1 MSFRRSA
8 LLIAAAPAMLLGACN
23 ALGERTSVRDRSEI
37 VAAPESC
44 QDVTFPIYFET
55 GSTELTQPALQSIR
69 THAADARQ
77 CSVREVLVVGLAD
90 AGGSASRNLQL
101 SRQRAQ
107 SVAAALAAQGFPA
120 PSFDIEAAGAAGAV
134 APTGQP
140 EPLRRRAEVVVR
152 LGPPASGASAAPAS

>member
-1 MSFRRSA
+1 MPFRRSA
-8 LLIAAAPAMLLGACN
+8 VLMAAPALLAAGCGL
-23 ALGERTSVRDRSEI
+23 LGERKAEGARMDV
-37 VAAPESC
+37 VAAPPVC

-55 GSTELTQPALQSIR
+55 GSTELTQPALQSIS
-69 THAADARQ
+69 THAAEAKR
-77 CSVREVLVVGLAD
+77 CTVREVMVVGLAD
-90 AGGSASRNLQL
+90 ADGSASRNLQL

-120 PSFDIEAAGAAGAV
+120 PSFDIEAAGEAGAV

-152 LGPPASGASAAPAS
+152 LAPPAAGLSGV